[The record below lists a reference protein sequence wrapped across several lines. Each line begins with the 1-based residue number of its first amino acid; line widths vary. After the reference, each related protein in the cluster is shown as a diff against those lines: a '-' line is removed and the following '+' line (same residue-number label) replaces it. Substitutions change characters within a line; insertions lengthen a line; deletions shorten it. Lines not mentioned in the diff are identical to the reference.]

1 VFSDRLAGWQPD
13 ETDEVHVEGGRG
25 ATEEVDM
32 TLPTFIVIGVAKGG
46 TTSLYRYFDQH
57 PDVFMYA
64 EKGTNYFGYEDAR
77 DWKWADE
84 GEPPL
89 LRHFRVETF
98 EEYEEAFA
106 GSSGERA
113 VGEVSPQYFR
123 SPGAAA
129 RMHARL
135 PDVQVIV
142 SLRNPAE
149 RAFSGYLM
157 RIRRGEPVTSASED
171 LSADSSHVREGF
183 YYRRMKRYFDVFP
196 REQIKVLLFDDFR
209 RDPAQVMT
217 ELFSFIGVDPGF
229 QPDTQ
234 PRHNPANV
242 PRSRILNRFLYQPA
256 VIRTAKA
263 VLPERLHGSAKR
275 VREVNLEEPPKM
287 SPELRSRL
295 LALYRED
302 ILSLEG
308 LVQKDLSTTW
318 LDA

>member
-1 VFSDRLAGWQPD
+1 MDS
-13 ETDEVHVEGGRG
+13 GGRG
-25 ATEEVDM
+25 SAGEIDM
-32 TLPTFIVIGVAKGG
+32 TLPTFIVIGVAKAG

-57 PDVFMYA
+57 PDVFMYP

-98 EEYEEAFA
+98 EEYEAAFA
-106 GSSGERA
+106 GASGETA

-123 SPGAAA
+123 SPTAAE
-129 RMHARL
+129 RIHSHL

-157 RIRRGEPVTSASED
+157 RIRRGEPVKSPSED

-209 RDPAQVMT
+209 RDPAQVMN

-229 QPDTQ
+229 RPDTA

-242 PRSRILNRFLYQPA
+242 PRSRILNRLLYQPA

-263 VLPERLHGSAKR
+263 VVPERLHGSAKK

-302 ILSLEG
+302 ILNLEG
-308 LVQKDLSTTW
+308 LLQKDLSTLW

>member
-1 VFSDRLAGWQPD
+1 
-13 ETDEVHVEGGRG
+13 
-25 ATEEVDM
+25 M
-32 TLPTFIVIGVAKGG
+32 TLPTFIVIGVAKAG
-46 TTSLYRYFDQH
+46 TTSFYRYFDQH
-57 PDVFMYA
+57 PDVFMYP

-89 LRHFRVETF
+89 LRHFRVATF
-98 EEYEEAFA
+98 EEYEAAFA
-106 GSSGERA
+106 GSAEERA

-123 SPGAAA
+123 SPTAAE
-129 RMHARL
+129 RMHDRL
-135 PDVQVIV
+135 PEVQVIV

-157 RIRRGEPVTSASED
+157 RIRRGEPVKNPAED

-209 RDPAQVMT
+209 RDPAQVMK

-229 QPDTQ
+229 RPDTES
-234 PRHNPANV
+234 RHNPANV
-242 PRSRILNRFLYQPA
+242 PRSRIVNRLLYQPA
-256 VIRTAKA
+256 MIRTAKA
-263 VLPERLHGSAKR
+263 VLPERFYGTAKR

-295 LALYRED
+295 LDLYRED
-302 ILSLEG
+302 ILSLEE
-308 LVQKDLSTTW
+308 LVHKDLSTAW
-318 LDA
+318 LDG

>member
-1 VFSDRLAGWQPD
+1 MRLND
-13 ETDEVHVEGGRG
+13 EAEGGADG
-25 ATEEVDM
+25 GDAGEIDM
-32 TLPTFIVIGVAKGG
+32 TLPTFIVIGVAKAG

-98 EEYEEAFA
+98 EEYEAAFA
-106 GSSGERA
+106 GSSGKTA
-113 VGEVSPQYFR
+113 VGEVSPQYF
-123 SPGAAA
+123 
-129 RMHARL
+129 RL

-157 RIRRGEPVTSASED
+157 RIRRGEPVKSPSED

-183 YYRRMKRYFDVFP
+183 YYRRMKRYFDAFP
-196 REQIKVLLFDDFR
+196 KDQIKVMLFDDFR

-217 ELFSFIGVDPGF
+217 ELFTFVGVDSGF

-242 PRSRILNRFLYQPA
+242 PRSRLLNRLLYQPA
-256 VIRTAKA
+256 MIRTAKA
-263 VLPERLHGSAKR
+263 LVPARLHASAKR

-295 LALYRED
+295 LDLYRED
-302 ILSLEG
+302 ILKLED
-308 LVQKDLSTTW
+308 LVQKDLTSAW
-318 LDA
+318 LNT